1 MKKRNIEIDILRC
14 IGLLVVILVHVPIN
28 EKVKEFFSFGVI
40 LLIYTSGMSFFEK
53 IENTRNFSYKK
64 YLFSRIKRLCIPTWI
79 TIIIIFLLAKILCLI
94 SNKEYIYTMK
104 KFLESIFFIGGLNGG
119 IGNVW
124 IVRIYLFMAIL
135 SYIFIKINKYIV
147 DYRKVLVYCILILI
161 INEIIVIYFYDE
173 GTLLGQIIENIIS
186 SILCYSLVYLF
197 GMRNLNV
204 KDNKRYLFIF
214 IIVLFLILVI
224 LVINNKSLFPHTY
237 KYPPRIYYW
246 IYGVIVTLILNIL
259 ANKIK

>member
-124 IVRIYLFMAIL
+124 IVRIYCYFKL
-135 SYIFIKINKYIV
+135 YIY
-147 DYRKVLVYCILILI
+147 
-161 INEIIVIYFYDE
+161 
-173 GTLLGQIIENIIS
+173 
-186 SILCYSLVYLF
+186 
-197 GMRNLNV
+197 
-204 KDNKRYLFIF
+204 
-214 IIVLFLILVI
+214 
-224 LVINNKSLFPHTY
+224 
-237 KYPPRIYYW
+237 
-246 IYGVIVTLILNIL
+246 
-259 ANKIK
+259 